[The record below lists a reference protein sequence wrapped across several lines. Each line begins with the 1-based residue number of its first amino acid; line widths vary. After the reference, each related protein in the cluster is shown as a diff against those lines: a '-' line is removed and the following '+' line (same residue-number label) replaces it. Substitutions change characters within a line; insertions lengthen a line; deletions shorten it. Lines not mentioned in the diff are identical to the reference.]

1 MEKVIYLGVFIAYF
15 AVVRVL
21 FIRMEEMSEKKRK
34 RTERRLKCKTYETIN
49 YDNFNVEKGIYE
61 N

>member
-15 AVVRVL
+15 AVVRAL
-21 FIRMEEMSEKKRK
+21 FIRMEYRDKERKKRA
-34 RTERRLKCKTYETIN
+34 ERRLKCKTYETIS
-49 YDNFNVEKGIYE
+49 YENFNVEKGIYE